1 MFKASDFLRFEADKG
16 TGTGDATG
24 TNSGQDDKPFAT
36 FKTEADLQAAIDNR
50 VKERLDRAQRQADE
64 KAKAAAE
71 EATAK
76 ALKDNAQFKELSEKQ
91 QQALLEK
98 ETSLVQTKAQ
108 FETVTQ
114 ERDRYKSVLEEHV
127 KERRA
132 GLPDSITVLL
142 DKLDPVEQMA
152 WLTKNAATLG
162 GNGNREG
169 VPATPRQQGNQTEA
183 QKQKAQEKATS
194 FYQGIF

>member
-50 VKERLDRAQRQADE
+50 VKERLERAQRQADE

-71 EATAK
+71 EAAAK

-91 QQALLEK
+91 AKAILDKEAALATATTRT
-98 ETSLVQTKAQ
+98 ETL
-108 FETVTQ
+108 TQ
-114 ERDRYKSVLEEHV
+114 ERDKYKTALEAHV
-127 KERRA
+127 KERRN
-132 GLPDSITVLL
+132 GLPDHITALL
-142 DKLDPVEQMA
+142 DVLDPVAQLE
-152 WLTKNAATLG
+152 WLTKNAEKLG
-162 GNGNREG
+162 GNNREG
-169 VPATPRQQGNQTEA
+169 VPATPRPQGNQTEA
-183 QKQKAQEKATS
+183 QRQQAQEKAKS